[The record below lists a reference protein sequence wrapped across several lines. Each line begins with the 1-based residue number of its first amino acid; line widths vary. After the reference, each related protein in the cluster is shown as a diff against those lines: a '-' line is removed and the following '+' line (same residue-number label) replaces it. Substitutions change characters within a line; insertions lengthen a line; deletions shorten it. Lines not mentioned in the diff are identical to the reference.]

1 MATTRM
7 ERVRHTAGC
16 CHTSKLVDSRIAEP
30 SGSCEQLPGGSCR
43 CGQSRLARSR
53 LGGLLVEA
61 RTKQLVLCLLVPV
74 PVVPPCSFTH
84 NALLENENGWRS
96 AGTANRVCDCGGV
109 LLRKKRRAVCCHA
122 SRVRESLSLVDIWED
137 KSVLGTRQRHVAG
150 HSSGNPVLNAR
161 SLDTTPSPAVMRVR
175 RRGLENLPWQ

>member
-1 MATTRM
+1 
-7 ERVRHTAGC
+7 
-16 CHTSKLVDSRIAEP
+16 
-30 SGSCEQLPGGSCR
+30 
-43 CGQSRLARSR
+43 
-53 LGGLLVEA
+53 
-61 RTKQLVLCLLVPV
+61 
-74 PVVPPCSFTH
+74 
-84 NALLENENGWRS
+84 
-96 AGTANRVCDCGGV
+96 VCDCGGV

-175 RRGLENLPWQ
+175 RRGLANLPWQ